1 MKPLGWAEWSRF
13 YSLKVPFVWFLY
25 VEKSRLGVS
34 CYSWLSCLRYVA
46 TDKCTSQTLKLVYL
60 ECKRTNKTKHTKNTY
75 CCQKYIVEYVRRG
88 VSPELVQF
96 SVSFTSLG
104 HQLLLGV
111 PVRSASLVVG
121 DQVVHRVSASH
132 QAGRLS
138 FCGGRPPR
146 AALSSQWYAL
156 ITAGSQR
163 RARPENSKCMLLVW
177 NGAHEPLYVCIF
189 NIQSPGAHFNSFTAM
204 QM

>member
-1 MKPLGWAEWSRF
+1 MHYGICA
-13 YSLKVPFVWFLY
+13 
-25 VEKSRLGVS
+25 
-34 CYSWLSCLRYVA
+34 
-46 TDKCTSQTLKLVYL
+46 
-60 ECKRTNKTKHTKNTY
+60 
-75 CCQKYIVEYVRRG
+75 RG

-138 FCGGRPPR
+138 FRGGRPPR
-146 AALSSQWYAL
+146 AALSTQWYAL

-177 NGAHEPLYVCIF
+177 NGAYVCIF